1 MRMGATNLIHRVYH
15 KIVKSGNVT
24 EVYSYENGVK
34 VGEQMPAGH
43 NVKKDNG
50 EMTKEE
56 RQTRDKLNLERSLSR
71 TIRNLRRSINANIG
85 AWGNYFPKFMTLT
98 FKQNIKDHATA
109 NGEFKRFIQRL
120 NYHVTGEK
128 RTVLKYTCV
137 VERQKRGAI
146 HYHVIFYNLPYI
158 AFNELLGVWQHGNE
172 QRGLR
177 INAIKEI
184 DNVGSYVTK
193 YISKEI
199 QVLRD
204 GKGGEREKEKK
215 IYFQSRGLVKP
226 IEKETDEKEI
236 KLLLENLSEKDK
248 IFESEF
254 ENEYVGK
261 IKYKQIREVEE
272 G

>member
-1 MRMGATNLIHRVYH
+1 MTHRVYH

-34 VGEQMPAGH
+34 VGEQMPACH
-43 NVKKDNG
+43 NVKKDT
-50 EMTKEE
+50 EEITKEE
-56 RQTRDKLNLERSLSR
+56 RQARDRQNLQRSLSR

-85 AWGNYFPKFMTLT
+85 AWGDYFPKFMTLT
-98 FKQNIKDHATA
+98 FKQNIKDHKTA
-109 NGEFKRFIQRL
+109 NDEFKKFIQRL
-120 NYHVTGEK
+120 NYRVTGQK
-128 RTVLKYTCV
+128 RAVLKYTCV

-146 HYHVIFYNLPYI
+146 HYHVIFYNLPYTP
-158 AFNELLGVWQHGNE
+158 FNELLDVWQNKNE

-199 QVLRD
+199 QALKD
-204 GKGGEREKEKK
+204 GENGEREKDKK
-215 IYFQSRGLVKP
+215 IYFQSRGLKKP
-226 IEKETDEKEI
+226 SEEKITEDEI
-236 KLLLENLSEKDK
+236 KKVMKNLSKADK
-248 IFESEF
+248 VFQSEF

-261 IKYKQIREVEE
+261 IKYTQIREVKK

>member
-1 MRMGATNLIHRVYH
+1 M
-15 KIVKSGNVT
+15 KSGNVQ
-24 EVYSYENGVK
+24 EIYSYEKGVK

-43 NVKKDNG
+43 NVKKDV
-50 EMTKEE
+50 EEITREE
-56 RQTRDKLNLERSLSR
+56 REQRDKQNLQSSLSR
-71 TIRNLRRSINANIG
+71 TIRNLRRSINANVG

-109 NGEFKRFIQRL
+109 NREFKRFIQRL

-146 HYHVIFYNLPYI
+146 HYHVIFYNLPYVP
-158 AFNELLGVWQHGNE
+158 FNELLEVWQRKDE

-199 QVLRD
+199 TALKN

-226 IEKETDEKEI
+226 TEQEISEKEI
-236 KLLLENLSEKDK
+236 KRILENLSEKNK
-248 IFESEF
+248 VFKSEF
-254 ENEYVGK
+254 ENEHVGK
-261 IKYKQIREVEE
+261 IKYTQIREVGES
-272 G
+272 

>member
-1 MRMGATNLIHRVYH
+1 MTHRVYH

-24 EVYSYENGVK
+24 EIYSYENGVK
-34 VGEQMPAGH
+34 VGEQMPACH
-43 NVKKDNG
+43 NVKKDT
-50 EMTKEE
+50 EEITKEE
-56 RQTRDKLNLERSLSR
+56 RQARDRQNLQRSLSR

-85 AWGNYFPKFMTLT
+85 AWGDYFPKFMTLT
-98 FKQNIKDHATA
+98 FKQNIKDHTTA
-109 NGEFKRFIQRL
+109 NKEFMKFIQRL
-120 NYHVTGEK
+120 NYKVFKKTSG
-128 RTVLKYTCV
+128 LKYTCV

-158 AFNELLGVWQHGNE
+158 AFNELLRVWQHGNE

-193 YISKEI
+193 YVSKEI
-199 QVLRD
+199 QALKD
-204 GKGGEREKEKK
+204 GKNGKREKEKK

-236 KLLLENLSEKDK
+236 KMLLENLSEKDK

-261 IKYKQIREVEE
+261 IKYTQIREVKK